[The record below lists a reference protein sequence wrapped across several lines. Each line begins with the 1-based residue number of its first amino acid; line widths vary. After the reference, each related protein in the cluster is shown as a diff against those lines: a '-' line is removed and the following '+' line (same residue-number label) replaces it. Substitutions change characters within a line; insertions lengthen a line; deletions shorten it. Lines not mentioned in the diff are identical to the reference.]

1 MLSVSKSV
9 NMGCG
14 QYWHKGKVCKLN
26 LVKLGLEIKGGLEHP
41 IFNFCLEFD
50 LV

>member
-1 MLSVSKSV
+1 MLSVSTLV
-9 NMGCG
+9 NMTCG
-14 QYWHKGKVCKLN
+14 QYWHKGKGYKLN
-26 LVKLGLEIKGGLEHP
+26 LVKFGLEVKGGLEQT